1 MQVYDSAGGG
11 WLVVGGTS
19 EASPDPTPVGVIRR
33 CDDARQAR
41 ADRQHPDLIG
51 AVNSK
56 TREAIPRLM
65 SALAA
70 VRPPLTRDGRSVQ
83 RRRRHCRIHERPAI

>member
-1 MQVYDSAGGG
+1 MQLDDSAGGG

-19 EASPDPTPVGVIRR
+19 EASPLIAAYPGRQARSERGRTLGVSPGPTPVGVIRR
-33 CDDARQAR
+33 CDDARRAR

-65 SALAA
+65 IALALC
-70 VRPPLTRDGRSVQ
+70 RP
-83 RRRRHCRIHERPAI
+83 